1 MRAHARAIGAA
12 EGVSRRC
19 LHLVNL
25 PASTDV
31 RGMREQLARME
42 RRIASLG
49 DEIAALE
56 AGGPPAEGR
65 GPQHSPAP
73 GTRPPHP
80 APPTPRRAP
89 GPPRAPRRAGP
100 APPASPPPPR
110 PP

>member
-1 MRAHARAIGAA
+1 VSRPLWLRVVHRVERAIGEPIEAAVRTDTYFDVVAHAMRTHRRAIGAA

-42 RRIASLG
+42 RRIAALG

-56 AGGPPAEGR
+56 AA
-65 GPQHSPAP
+65 AP
-73 GTRPPHP
+73 GDEDR
-80 APPTPRRAP
+80 
-89 GPPRAPRRAGP
+89 
-100 APPASPPPPR
+100 
-110 PP
+110 

>member
-56 AGGPPAEGR
+56 AGGPRAEGR
-65 GPQHSPAP
+65 GPPGWARRRIPPAP
-73 GTRPPHP
+73 SRAAT
-80 APPTPRRAP
+80 AAP
-89 GPPRAPRRAGP
+89 GA
-100 APPASPPPPR
+100 PASPPPTPWGAPAA
-110 PP
+110 PPPPTAA

>member
-1 MRAHARAIGAA
+1 VSQPLWLRVVHRVERAIGEPIEAAVRTDTYFDVVAHAMRAHARAIGAA

-56 AGGPPAEGR
+56 AGSPGDEGR
-65 GPQHSPAP
+65 
-73 GTRPPHP
+73 
-80 APPTPRRAP
+80 
-89 GPPRAPRRAGP
+89 
-100 APPASPPPPR
+100 
-110 PP
+110 